1 MRRREF
7 IIIVGSAAAAC
18 PRAARAQHGTR
29 ERRIGVLM
37 LGGETDPDQLSRVT
51 AFREAFAELGWAEGR
66 NVRIDLR
73 FAAVDPE
80 RIRSY
85 SAAMISQAPDVILAN
100 GTPVLEAF
108 QKQTRSVPIVFVGVS
123 DPVSAGFLPSLA
135 RPGGNITGFS
145 NFEYTIG
152 GKWLEILVE
161 AAPATKRVAVLLSSE
176 DPAWS
181 RYLAPIEALA
191 PSFGVHL
198 TSVFL
203 DDPVGI
209 NRTLE
214 AFAREPNGGL
224 IATNNPKA
232 MAHRGLIATLA
243 ARYRLPAVYP
253 ARVYVTSGGLM
264 SYGIDPVDPYRGAAS
279 YVDRILRGEKPE
291 DMPVQ
296 QPTKFEFVVNLKAA
310 RALGLTLSLPLIGRT
325 DEVIE

>member
-7 IIIVGSAAAAC
+7 LGVVGGATLAW
-18 PRAARAQHGTR
+18 PLAARAQQGKR

-37 LGGETDPDQLSRVT
+37 LGGETDPDQLSRVA
-51 AFREAFAELGWAEGR
+51 AFREAFAKLGWVDGR
-66 NVRIDLR
+66 NVRFDLR

-80 RIRSY
+80 RIRSS
-85 SAAMISQAPDVILAN
+85 SAAMLSEAPDVILAN

-108 QKQTRSVPIVFVGVS
+108 QKQTPSVPIVFVGVS
-123 DPVSAGFLPSLA
+123 DPVSAGFVPSLA

-152 GKWLEILVE
+152 GKWLQLLAE
-161 AAPATKRVAVLLSSE
+161 AAPATKRVAVLLSRE

-181 RYLAPIEALA
+181 RYLAPIEAIA
-191 PSFGVHL
+191 PSLGVHL

-203 DDPVGI
+203 GDPVEIDRALG
-209 NRTLE
+209 
-214 AFAREPNGGL
+214 AFAREPNGAL

-232 MAHRGLIATLA
+232 MAHRELIATLA

-253 ARVYVTSGGLM
+253 ARVYVASGGLM

-325 DEVIE
+325 DEVID

>member
-1 MRRREF
+1 
-7 IIIVGSAAAAC
+7 V
-18 PRAARAQHGTR
+18 ARAQQGER
-29 ERRIGVLM
+29 VRRIGVLM
-37 LGGETDPDQLSRVT
+37 LGAETDPDQLSRVA
-51 AFREAFAELGWAEGR
+51 AFREAFAKLGWAEGR
-66 NVRIDLR
+66 NVQTDLR

-85 SAAMISQAPDVILAN
+85 SAAMLRQPPDVVLAN

-108 QKQTRSVPIVFVGVS
+108 QKQTRSIPIVFVGVS
-123 DPVSAGFLPSLA
+123 DPVSAGFVPNLA

-152 GKWLEILVE
+152 GKWLEILAE
-161 AAPATKRVAVLLSSE
+161 AAPTTKRVAVLLSRE
-176 DPAWS
+176 DLAWT
-181 RYLAPIEALA
+181 RYLAPIETLA
-191 PSFGVHL
+191 PSFGVLL
-198 TSVFL
+198 TNVFL
-203 DDPVGI
+203 D
-209 NRTLE
+209 
-214 AFAREPNGGL
+214 AA
-224 IATNNPKA
+224 A

-243 ARYRLPAVYP
+243 ARHRLPAIYP